1 MYFSLVPTPGYDIS
15 YLETCGINEGEWEL
29 FSGDILETE
38 GTEDTDRIGWDWGGA
53 NCSIEGKSLLKIGKN
68 INVL

>member
-29 FSGDILETE
+29 FSGDILDTTDQIEQ
-38 GTEDTDRIGWDWGGA
+38 TDRIGWDWGGA
-53 NCSIEGKSLLKIGKN
+53 NCSMEGLSL
-68 INVL
+68 

>member
-29 FSGDILETE
+29 FNG
-38 GTEDTDRIGWDWGGA
+38 GWNGSAWQWGG
-53 NCSIEGKSLLKIGKN
+53 NCSIEGKVDSLR
-68 INVL
+68 